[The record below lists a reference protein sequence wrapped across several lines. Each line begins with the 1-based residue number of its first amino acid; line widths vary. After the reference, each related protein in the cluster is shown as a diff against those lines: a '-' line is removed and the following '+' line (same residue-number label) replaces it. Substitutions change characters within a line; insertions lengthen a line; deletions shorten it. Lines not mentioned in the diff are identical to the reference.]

1 MGEAIFGALRLLA
14 VPAPEPHKNA
24 RRQSF
29 TEIRPK
35 VGPATSPRGA
45 QSLNDIF
52 QMSSSHLYLV
62 TGLGCVGHTVTT
74 PNESA
79 RS

>member
-1 MGEAIFGALRLLA
+1 MLADRALLKHGLKLA
-14 VPAPEPHKNA
+14 QQAA
-24 RRQSF
+24 
-29 TEIRPK
+29 
-35 VGPATSPRGA
+35 PRGA

-62 TGLGCVGHTVTT
+62 TGLGCMGHTVTT